1 LRGVFILDNDIF
13 YLISAAAL
21 LGAIGIVAIKGEFK
35 TGPIFP
41 FAITLV
47 TRKYHPRI
55 FWSVTAIFAAVGL
68 LLLAAY
74 FAA

>member
-1 LRGVFILDNDIF
+1 LIFDNDIF
-13 YLISAAAL
+13 YLISAAAI
-21 LGAIGIVAIKGEFK
+21 LGATGIVAIKGEFK

-41 FAITLV
+41 FANTVV
-47 TRKYHPRI
+47 TRKYHPRVI
-55 FWSVTAIFAAVGL
+55 WSVTAIFAAVGT